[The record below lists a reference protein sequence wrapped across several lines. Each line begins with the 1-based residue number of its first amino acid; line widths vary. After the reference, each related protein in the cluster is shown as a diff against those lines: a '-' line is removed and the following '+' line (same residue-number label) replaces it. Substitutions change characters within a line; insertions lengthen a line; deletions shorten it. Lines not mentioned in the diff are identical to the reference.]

1 MLGAR
6 VLAVGVGYLGLVAA
20 ALFFLLP
27 LLWIILTSLKTP
39 EQLFQYPPRWW
50 PERPTLENYA
60 YLFSK
65 MPFLR
70 YSFNSLKVAALS
82 TLGSVASCSLAA
94 YAFTRLRFAGRT
106 PLFYLLLATLMIPY
120 QVTMIPVFILMRSL
134 GWVDTYYP
142 LIVPWFLGG
151 AFGTFLLRQFFKTLP
166 VELEDAARVD
176 SASEVQI
183 LWHIML
189 PLSGPALAVLGLLL
203 IHTVFFTPQSENLSY
218 RDFKTLLKAGKV
230 IDLLLWE
237 RTITGRLSTNGLEGL
252 LPPAKIEDVD
262 GTLGEEALRDI
273 NALRM
278 RTQEGFPNFGEVDD
292 ATNFEQIQRGLV
304 VLDAALH
311 RQVRFE
317 QQSVRTPQRA
327 PAVTSSEIAHRLK
340 TIAGDPRALLDLV
353 LPHPARAHLLHERD
367 LAKLARDHERDQ
379 RRGLA
384 LSEQSLKR

>member
-1 MLGAR
+1 MRGAR

-39 EQLFQYPPRWW
+39 EQLFQHPPRWW

-151 AFGTFLLRQFFKTLP
+151 AFGTFLLRQFFLTIP
-166 VELEDAARVD
+166 AELDDAAKID
-176 SASEVQI
+176 GCSAFGI
-183 LWHIML
+183 YRRIYL
-189 PLSGPALAVLGLLL
+189 PLAGPALTALAIFVFMFQWNDLLTPVIYLSDPDKFTLTLGLAFFKGTVVTRWNL
-203 IHTVFFTPQSENLSY
+203 IM
-218 RDFKTLLKAGKV
+218 AGAV
-230 IDLLLWE
+230 ISAVPIL
-237 RTITGRLSTNGLEGL
+237 IVYV
-252 LPPAKIEDVD
+252 A
-262 GTLGEEALRDI
+262 A
-273 NALRM
+273 
-278 RTQEGFPNFGEVDD
+278 
-292 ATNFEQIQRGLV
+292 QRYFV
-304 VLDAALH
+304 
-311 RQVRFE
+311 Q
-317 QQSVRTPQRA
+317 
-327 PAVTSSEIAHRLK
+327 
-340 TIAGDPRALLDLV
+340 
-353 LPHPARAHLLHERD
+353 AR
-367 LAKLARDHERDQ
+367 
-379 RRGLA
+379 
-384 LSEQSLKR
+384 